1 MHRGYI
7 RLWRKLNDWEWI
19 SDPNVVLVFI
29 HLLLDINFKDKKW
42 HGIDIPRGS
51 VLVGRKSL
59 AKKVGLSE
67 QSIRTALTKLK
78 STNEITIKST
88 NKYSLISINNYNL
101 YQQTTNNTTNDQPA
115 INQQSTTTNNVNK
128 EKNTNTKVLVAKAEP
143 QKDIYV
149 EIVLT
154 EFGNSFGFRPTDRKP
169 RFVAY
174 NFSRNLKSFL
184 KIFNPDIT
192 EARFTKVI
200 KTYLSWLLTQDYSN
214 KIETLDAVKRKFPIW
229 ADPQV
234 LNYQKGRNATSNQ

>member
-101 YQQTTNNTTNDQPA
+101 YQQTTNKTTDNQPA

-128 EKNTNTKVLVAKAEP
+128 EKNEKKINTYADFIKYFNQWTKKKFGTNKNNLTNFEYWSKQYTQEQMKVSIKLAMQDEWW
-143 QKDIYV
+143 KDK
-149 EIVLT
+149 LT
-154 EFGNSFGFRPTDRKP
+154 PER
-169 RFVAY
+169 
-174 NFSRNLKSFL
+174 
-184 KIFNPDIT
+184 
-192 EARFTKVI
+192 
-200 KTYLSWLLTQDYSN
+200 LLRQ
-214 KIETLDAVKRKFPIW
+214 
-229 ADPQV
+229 
-234 LNYQKGRNATSNQ
+234 RNANGACDNIGDLLNKYEGKYELNNT

>member
-29 HLLLDINFKDKKW
+29 HLLLDTNFKDKKW
-42 HGIDIPRGS
+42 HGVDIPRGS

-101 YQQTTNNTTNDQPA
+101 YQQTTNKTTDNQPA

-128 EKNTNTKVLVAKAEP
+128 EKKEKKINT
-143 QKDIYV
+143 Y
-149 EIVLT
+149 T
-154 EFGNSFGFRPTDRKP
+154 EFIKYFNQCTNKKFGTNKNNLT
-169 RFVAY
+169 
-174 NFSRNLKSFL
+174 NFEYWSKQY
-184 KIFNPDIT
+184 T
-192 EARFTKVI
+192 QEQMKVSI
-200 KTYLSWLLTQDYSN
+200 KLAMQDEWWKDKLTPERLLRQ
-214 KIETLDAVKRKFPIW
+214 
-229 ADPQV
+229 
-234 LNYQKGRNATSNQ
+234 RNANGACDNIGDLLNKYEGKYELNNT